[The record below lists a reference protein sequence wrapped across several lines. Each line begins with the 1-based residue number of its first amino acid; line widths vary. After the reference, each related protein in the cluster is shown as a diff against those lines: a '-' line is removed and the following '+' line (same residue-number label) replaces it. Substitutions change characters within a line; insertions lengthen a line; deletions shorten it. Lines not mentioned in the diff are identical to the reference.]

1 MKIVCTSDKKYMPLL
16 RALVTSVATNSPQ
29 TSIYARLVSWEEKIT
44 DEEIADLKNIHP
56 LVEIERDD
64 GTGLEAETFE
74 KAPNLVENFLK
85 SREKNRPHHH
95 RRSERKSAFKTYQ
108 TIYTDAAA
116 YCTNI
121 KFNTLNKLAKA
132 CKEPLLYLDVD
143 TVVRKDLSDLEA
155 IIENTDIAIVNDT
168 PTLIDFK
175 QGGLIGFNPNALRAR
190 VYMLEVESQL
200 DLFNITGDEIAMK
213 AVYDQ
218 VVARHWR
225 AARMDLALQVE
236 ALSCIYKDEGKNGSF
251 DSESV
256 MWSGHGDIKS
266 YSEAYISEQRKYEN
280 SSDNTS

>member
-44 DEEIADLKNIHP
+44 DEEIAELKAIHS
-56 LVEIERDD
+56 LVETERDD
-64 GTGLEAETFE
+64 GKGLEEETFE
-74 KAPNLVENFLK
+74 KTPNLVENFLK
-85 SREKNRPHHH
+85 SREKNRSHY
-95 RRSERKSAFKTYQ
+95 RQRSERKSAFKTYQ

-175 QGGLIGFNPNALRAR
+175 QGGLIGFNPNAPRAR

-218 VVARHWR
+218 V
-225 AARMDLALQVE
+225 ALQVE

-266 YSEAYISEQRKYEN
+266 YSGAYISEQRKYEN